1 MLRHV
6 QRVQGADPVDVKIV
20 NARPRPMQRWRER
33 EEQAC
38 NGRQPP
44 ILGHSSKLA
53 R

>member
-20 NARPRPMQRWRER
+20 NARPRPMQHWRER

-44 ILGHSSKLA
+44 ILGP
-53 R
+53 